1 MQMQVYFASR
11 ECVCRLVRRQSEA
24 NKTLS
29 KVLSSQFM
37 TLCVC
42 VFVCELIKEQIRVK
56 LNISYAHLRQEV
68 T

>member
-1 MQMQVYFASR
+1 
-11 ECVCRLVRRQSEA
+11 
-24 NKTLS
+24 
-29 KVLSSQFM
+29 M

-68 T
+68 TWRVQMLPLDGERT